1 MVLKAFEDNLS
12 VGEIKLPAALLT
24 TTDGNEPVKSCIRLT
39 VSLTALASRISHANG
54 KILAKSEF
62 KLTTEMP
69 QNLEI
74 WQH

>member
-39 VSLTALASRISHANG
+39 VSLTAFASRISHASGMIFAENQVEIE
-54 KILAKSEF
+54 KI
-62 KLTTEMP
+62 
-69 QNLEI
+69 
-74 WQH
+74 